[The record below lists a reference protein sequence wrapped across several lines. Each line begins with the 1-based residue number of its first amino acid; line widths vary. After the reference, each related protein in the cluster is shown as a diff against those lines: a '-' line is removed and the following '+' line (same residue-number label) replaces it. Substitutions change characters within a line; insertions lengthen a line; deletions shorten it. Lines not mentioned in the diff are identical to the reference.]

1 MSGSRS
7 APRDSRIPAAGES
20 RRLRYGRL
28 LALSVVSAAVFAVL
42 FYLWGRELLP
52 RAAGRW
58 GGTFPF
64 VGAVALTLAVALFL
78 TEWFGFA
85 GREVRKVRLALRDFL
100 FLCSLAFLLFF
111 AARGVIDLLAETP
124 TLVRSVPPRVYA
136 YLIPLPALAMVVRI
150 LINSETAILFTV
162 AASVLSA
169 AAASGRWPALLFLL
183 LCGTAGA
190 SRSRRV
196 QDRYRMLWVG
206 VQTAPVCAFAA
217 VALEFAFYGSGGVAW
232 AAAFGA
238 VNGLLSGPIALAV
251 LPVAEYAFGYASDIR
266 LMELGGTG
274 HPLLRRLM
282 VETPGTF
289 HHSVVVGTLAE
300 AGALAIGANPVLCR
314 VAALYHDVG
323 KLGKAQYFSENQAGA
338 SNVHDVLSPGL
349 SRTVILSHVREGKRL
364 AEEHRLGDRITEI
377 IEQHHGTS
385 LLYCFLD
392 KAGPMIRDRKASE
405 EMFRYP
411 GPKPRTR
418 EAAIVMLADAA
429 EAAVRSIQQP
439 SPGEVEEAVQGII
452 DRVYLDGQLNECDM
466 TLKDLHA
473 VGRAI
478 SQVLAAVSHGR
489 VDYPEAGKGA
499 SGKVS

>member
-1 MSGSRS
+1 MSGSRN
-7 APRDSRIPAAGES
+7 ATRDNRPAGNGES

-28 LALSVVSAAVFAVL
+28 LALSVVSAAAFAVL
-42 FYLWGRELLP
+42 FYVWGHELLP
-52 RAAGRW
+52 RPAGRW
-58 GGTFPF
+58 GRTFPF

-100 FLCSLAFLLFF
+100 FLCSLALLLFF
-111 AARGVIDLLAETP
+111 AAKAVIDLLAETP
-124 TLVRSVPPRVYA
+124 ALVRSVPPRVYA
-136 YLIPLPALAMVVRI
+136 YLIPLPAFAMVVRI

-196 QDRYRMLWVG
+196 HDRYRMLWVG
-206 VQTAPVCAFAA
+206 VQTAPVCAVGA
-217 VALEFAFYGSGGVAW
+217 VALEFAFHGSGDVLW

-251 LPVAEYAFGYASDIR
+251 LPVAEYVFGYASDIR

-323 KLGKAQYFSENQAGA
+323 KLGKAHYFSENQAGEE
-338 SNVHDVLSPGL
+338 NVHDVLSPGL
-349 SRTVILSHVREGKRL
+349 SRTVILSHVKEGVRL
-364 AEEHRLGDRITEI
+364 AKEHRLGDRIVEI

-392 KAGPMIRDRKASE
+392 KARPLIRDRKASE

-429 EAAVRSIQQP
+429 EAAVRSLPQP
-439 SPGEVEEAVQGII
+439 SPRDVEETVQGII
-452 DRVYLDGQLNECDM
+452 DRIYLDAQLNECDM
-466 TLKDLHA
+466 TLRDLHSA
-473 VGRAI
+473 GRAI

>member
-7 APRDSRIPAAGES
+7 DSRDNRRSGNGES

-28 LALSVVSAAVFAVL
+28 LALSVASAAAFAVL

-169 AAASGRWPALLFLL
+169 AAASGRWPAMLFLL

-206 VQTAPVCAFAA
+206 VQTAPVCAVAA
-217 VALEFAFYGSGGVAW
+217 VALEFAFYGSGGILW

-238 VNGLLSGPIALAV
+238 ANGLLSGPIALAV

-266 LMELGGTG
+266 LMELGHTG
-274 HPLLRRLM
+274 HPLLLRLM
-282 VETPGTF
+282 VEAPGTF

-323 KLGKAQYFSENQAGA
+323 KLGKAHYFSENQAGA
-338 SNVHDVLSPGL
+338 SNVHDALSPGL
-349 SRTVILSHVREGKRL
+349 SRTVILSHVREGARL
-364 AEEHRLGDRITEI
+364 GKEHRLGDRIVEI

-385 LLYCFLD
+385 VLYCFLD
-392 KAGPMIRDRKASE
+392 KARPMIRDRKASE

-429 EAAVRSIQQP
+429 EAAVRSLQQP
-439 SPGEVEEAVQGII
+439 SPGGVEETVQGII

-466 TLKDLHA
+466 TLRDLHA